1 MVIFVCS
8 FVSGPSASESEERN
22 DNQIVD
28 DFIKLDITKWL
39 HTKPKP
45 HNVMIPSSNVD
56 FSDIARKVKKKGH
69 SFLMAYD
76 DNRTDK
82 NQKKESAA
90 KLLKLAECDWTWRKS
105 LGLPKYQLN
114 QDLRQ
119 DNIFSHSEFLEENRD
134 NISRIVSIS

>member
-114 QDLRQ
+114 QDMR
-119 DNIFSHSEFLEENRD
+119 
-134 NISRIVSIS
+134 